1 MMGHMVAKDLYGAL
15 GEKLDGLTMRA
26 PQTETFRQMIEML
39 YSPEEADL
47 IVRMPY
53 TLSTLERIAQ
63 LAGRAPADVEPTLTG
78 LCEKGLVVDVLLGDT
93 YRYMP
98 APYAI
103 GFFEFTMMRLHDADP
118 DIGRI
123 SKLFSDYFHEGD
135 YYAANCRDGQQV
147 SVARALPHLED
158 LGDHVEILDY
168 ENVERIIDEAEN
180 FSVGLCSCRHKKHHA
195 GEQVCKVP
203 LETCTSF
210 GRAADYLVRHRM
222 ARSIDKAEMR
232 DIAQRSKALRLV
244 FSVDNVQRQ
253 PGFLCHCCG
262 CCCDI
267 MEGINRHGYPN
278 TIVSSTL
285 LPKVD
290 MQECNGC
297 QKCGRACHVS
307 AISMIPDPMAAGSK
321 RMFKPVINEDLCI
334 GCGVCGLVCDPD
346 AIAMQK
352 RERRV
357 IHPETTFE
365 RVILQCL
372 ERGTLQNQ
380 LFDEPD
386 RLSHK
391 AMRGIVG
398 GFLRLSPVKKAL
410 MSDALRSRFL
420 AALSSGVA
428 ARGGAEMLRM

>member
-1 MMGHMVAKDLYGAL
+1 MGHMVAKDLYGAL

-26 PQTETFRQMIEML
+26 PQTETFRQMIEVL

-98 APYAI
+98 APYVI
-103 GFFEFTMMRLHDADP
+103 GIFEFTMMRMPDTDAD
-118 DIGRI
+118 IAEVAR
-123 SKLFSDYFHEGD
+123 LFSDYFHQGD
-135 YYAANCRDGQQV
+135 FYAANFRDEQQV
-147 SVARALPHLED
+147 TVARALPHLDD

-168 ENVERIIDEAEN
+168 EKLERIIDQEEHFA
-180 FSVGLCSCRHKKHHA
+180 VGVCSCRHKKHHA
-195 GEQVCKVP
+195 GERVCKVP

-210 GRAADYLVRHRM
+210 GTAASYLVRHHM
-222 ARSIDKAEMR
+222 ARPISKVEMR
-232 DIAQRSKALRLV
+232 DIAQRSKDLKLV
-244 FSVDNVQRQ
+244 FSVDNVQRR
-253 PGFLCHCCG
+253 PTFLCHCCG

-278 TIVSSTL
+278 AIVSSTL
-285 LPKVD
+285 VPRVVMED
-290 MQECNGC
+290 CNGC

-307 AISMIPDPMAAGSK
+307 AITMTPDTMQAGTK
-321 RMFKPVINEDLCI
+321 RMFKPVIDEDVCI

-346 AIAMQK
+346 AIKMEK
-352 RERRV
+352 RAQHV

-398 GFLRLSPVKKAL
+398 GFLRLPPVKRAL

-420 AALSSGVA
+420 SAIASAA
-428 ARGGAEMLRM
+428 ARSGQAAAAG

>member
-1 MMGHMVAKDLYGAL
+1 MGHMVAKDIYGSL
-15 GEKLDGLTMRA
+15 GQKIDNLTVRT
-26 PQTETFRQMIEML
+26 PQTETFHAMLREL
-39 YSPEEADL
+39 YSPEEAEL
-47 IVRMPY
+47 IVGMPFA
-53 TLSTLERIAQ
+53 LSTLDRIARVT
-63 LAGRAPADVEPTLTG
+63 GRDRNEIEPLLTR
-78 LCEKGLVVDVLLGDT
+78 LCDKGLVVDLLLGGS

-98 APYAI
+98 APFVI
-103 GFFEFTMMRLHDADP
+103 GIFEFTMMRMSGDDP
-118 DIGRI
+118 AIGKL

-135 YYAANCRDGQQV
+135 FYAANCRDGQQV
-147 SVARALPHLED
+147 TVARALPHLDD

-168 ENVERIIDEAEN
+168 ERVERIIDEAAC
-180 FSVGLCSCRHKKHHA
+180 FSVGVCSCRHKKHHA

-210 GRAADYLVRHRM
+210 GRAADYLVRHHM
-222 ARSIDKAEMR
+222 ARPISRSEMR
-232 DIAQRSKALRLV
+232 DIVQRSKDLKLV
-244 FSVDNVQRQ
+244 FSVDNVQKQ
-253 PGFLCHCCG
+253 PAFLCHCCG

-278 TIVSSTL
+278 AIVSSSL
-285 LPKVD
+285 MPRVVMED
-290 MQECNGC
+290 CNGC

-307 AISMIPDPMAAGSK
+307 AITMIPDPMQAGTK
-321 RMFKPVINEDLCI
+321 RMFKPVINEEQCI

-346 AIAMQK
+346 AIKMVK
-352 RERRV
+352 RPQHV

-386 RLSHK
+386 RVSHK
-391 AMRGIVG
+391 VMRGIVG
-398 GFLRLSPVKKAL
+398 GFLRLSPVKRAL

-420 AALSSGVA
+420 AALSAVA
-428 ARGGAEMLRM
+428 VAKGAAEMVRT

>member
-1 MMGHMVAKDLYGAL
+1 MGHMVAKDIYGSL
-15 GEKLDGLTMRA
+15 GQKIDNLTVRT
-26 PQTETFRQMIEML
+26 PQTETFHAMLREL
-39 YSPEEADL
+39 YSPEEAEL
-47 IVRMPY
+47 IVGMPFA
-53 TLSTLERIAQ
+53 LSTLDRIARVT
-63 LAGRAPADVEPTLTG
+63 GRDRNEIEPLLTR
-78 LCEKGLVVDVLLGDT
+78 LCEKGLVVDLLLGGS

-98 APYAI
+98 APFVI
-103 GFFEFTMMRLHDADP
+103 GIFEFTMMRMSGDDP
-118 DIGRI
+118 DIGKL

-135 YYAANCRDGQQV
+135 FYAANCRDGQQV
-147 SVARALPHLED
+147 TVARALPHLDD

-168 ENVERIIDEAEN
+168 ERVERIIDEAAY
-180 FSVGLCSCRHKKHHA
+180 FSVGVCSCRHKKHHA

-210 GRAADYLVRHRM
+210 GRAADYLVRHHM
-222 ARSIDKAEMR
+222 ARPISRSEMR
-232 DIAQRSKALRLV
+232 DIAQRSKDLKLV
-244 FSVDNVQRQ
+244 FSVDNVQKQ
-253 PGFLCHCCG
+253 PAFLCHCCG

-278 TIVSSTL
+278 AIVSSSL
-285 LPKVD
+285 MPRVVMED
-290 MQECNGC
+290 CNGC

-307 AISMIPDPMAAGSK
+307 AITMIPDPMQAGTK
-321 RMFKPVINEDLCI
+321 RMFKPVINEEQCI

-346 AIAMQK
+346 AIKMVK
-352 RERRV
+352 RPQHV

-386 RLSHK
+386 RVSHK
-391 AMRGIVG
+391 VMRGIVG
-398 GFLRLSPVKKAL
+398 GFLRLSPVKRAL

-420 AALSSGVA
+420 AALSAVA
-428 ARGGAEMLRM
+428 VAKGAAEMVRT

>member
-1 MMGHMVAKDLYGAL
+1 MGHMVGKDFYGAL
-15 GEKLDGLTMRA
+15 GEKIDNLTVRT
-26 PQTETFRQMIEML
+26 PQTETFRALLRAL
-39 YSPEEADL
+39 YSAEEAEL
-47 IVRMPY
+47 VARMPF
-53 TLSTLERIAQ
+53 TLSSIERIAEVTGIDAGELEPR
-63 LAGRAPADVEPTLTG
+63 LAALSD
-78 LCEKGLVVDVLLGDT
+78 KGLVVDVLLGDS

-103 GFFEFTMMRLHDADP
+103 GFFEFTMMRMHDSDP
-118 DIGRI
+118 DIGTVAR
-123 SKLFSDYFHEGD
+123 LFSDYFHEGD
-135 YYAANCRDGQQV
+135 FYRANYGDGQQV
-147 SVARALPHLED
+147 TVARALPHLDD

-168 ENVERIIDEAEN
+168 ERLEQIIDEQEHFA
-180 FSVGLCSCRHKKHHA
+180 VGVCSCRHKKHHA

-210 GRAADYLVRHRM
+210 GTAASYLVRHHM
-222 ARSIDKAEMR
+222 AREIPKSEMR
-232 DIAQRSKALRLV
+232 DIAQRSRELKLV
-244 FSVDNVQRQ
+244 FSVDNVRQR
-253 PGFLCHCCG
+253 PTFLCHCCG

-278 TIVSSTL
+278 AIVSSSL
-285 LPKVD
+285 MPRID
-290 MQECNGC
+290 MAECNGC

-307 AISMIPDPMAAGSK
+307 AISMIPDPMQAGTK
-321 RMFKPVINEDLCI
+321 RMFKPVLNEDVCI

-346 AIAMQK
+346 AIKM
-352 RERRV
+352 ERRTQHV

-386 RLSHK
+386 RVSHK
-391 AMRGIVG
+391 VMRGILG
-398 GFLRLSPVKKAL
+398 GFLRLSPVRKAL

-420 AALSSGVA
+420 SSLSAAAV
-428 ARGGAEMLRM
+428 ARGGAELTGI